1 MGKLKKPFKLK
12 KKLLGSKKTTR
23 VTVDFPV
30 NKHKRLKALAAVE
43 GVSLQEFIRSC
54 VDEKTEARLDE
65 KYLDDHEFK
74 KLLKKIS
81 EEDEDILRRL
91 ANQC

>member
-1 MGKLKKPFKLK
+1 MGKLKKPLRSK
-12 KKLLGSKKTTR
+12 KKNISSKKTTR
-23 VTVDFPV
+23 VTIDFPEK
-30 NKHKRLKALAAVE
+30 KHKRIKALAALE

-54 VDEKTEARLDE
+54 VDEKTEAQLDE

-74 KLLKKIS
+74 KMLKKIS

-91 ANQC
+91 ADQ